1 LDAPDVAKNTE
12 VIRARFSEANDAGTL
27 KDGDFATIR
36 CRGKGLLGNQV
47 QLESCALETH
57 KNETPIPVT
66 ADQLCADFKK
76 SKDDALIKYEGRPL
90 LVSGSISRVGVSLM
104 EAKEPPVVVFATTSG
119 EMQARLDVDAPRSLK
134 RGQKLT
140 LRCSWDGIDFVTP
153 LLGCTIPK

>member
-1 LDAPDVAKNTE
+1 
-12 VIRARFSEANDAGTL
+12 
-27 KDGDFATIR
+27 
-36 CRGKGLLGNQV
+36 LGNQV
-47 QLESCALETH
+47 QLESCALETD

-104 EAKEPPVVVFATTSG
+104 ETKEPPVVLFATTSG

-140 LRCSWDGIDFVTP
+140 LRCIWDGIDFVTP
-153 LLGCTIPK
+153 LLLCTIPQ